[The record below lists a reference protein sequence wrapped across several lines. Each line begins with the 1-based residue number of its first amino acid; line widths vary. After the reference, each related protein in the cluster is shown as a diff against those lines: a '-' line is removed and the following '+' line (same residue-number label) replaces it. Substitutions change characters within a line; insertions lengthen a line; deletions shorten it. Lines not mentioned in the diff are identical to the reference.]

1 MDKEQIVDFTRRVS
15 QSNRSGLTLVTYDIF
30 FAYLTDARNAHEK
43 KDWDVYKQSIRQA
56 QKAVQELIDTL
67 NFSYDLAKELYQ
79 IYVFSRDQLAIAMYK
94 RSLAEIDQAESVM
107 KKLRESFATVA
118 ENDLSEPLMK
128 NTQQV
133 YAGYTYG
140 RTDVVENFQNE
151 DKKRGFLV

>member
-1 MDKEQIVDFTRRVS
+1 MEKEQILDFTRRVT

-30 FAYLTDARNAHEK
+30 FAYLADAKDAHK
-43 KDWDVYKQSIRQA
+43 KEDWDAFKQSIRQA

-67 NFSYDLAKELYQ
+67 NFSYDLAKELYR
-79 IYVFSRDQLAIAMYK
+79 IYVFAKDQLAIAMYK
-94 RSLAEIDQAESVM
+94 RSLTEIEQAESVM
-107 KKLRESFATVA
+107 TKLRDSFSKVA
-118 ENDLSEPLMK
+118 AEDESEPLMR

-140 RTDVVENFQNE
+140 RNDIVENFEND